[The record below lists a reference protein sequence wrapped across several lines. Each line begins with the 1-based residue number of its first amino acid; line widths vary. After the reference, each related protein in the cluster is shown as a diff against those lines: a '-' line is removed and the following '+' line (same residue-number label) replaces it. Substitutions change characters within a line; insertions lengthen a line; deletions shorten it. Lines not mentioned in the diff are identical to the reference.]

1 MTVTTTTYVD
11 EPLILVTI
19 EGLMDEAQVQ
29 EIHREVSALC
39 RQMGT
44 CFLVFDV
51 RSANATIH
59 ECLILLLSDELV
71 SGYRN
76 GTIHVVVV
84 GEPSPEEQLDNVPY
98 PIMSDQDTAL
108 REVRQQIAQHAFK
121 PGSEEDRL

>member
-11 EPLILVTI
+11 EPLVLVAI

-29 EIHREVSALC
+29 EMHQEVSALC

-59 ECLILLLSDELV
+59 ECLMLLLSDELL

-98 PIMSDQDTAL
+98 SIVPDQDTAL

-121 PGSEEDRL
+121 PGPEEDRL